1 MKKNAK
7 NNNKKWFKKVR
18 GSYLPNSWQGMLTY
32 TVFLLYLLTVLITA
46 FNTQEEFA
54 GYLFFVFPQ
63 FVAAAVA
70 ITFVASK
77 NS

>member
-1 MKKNAK
+1 MSKKTKAK
-7 NNNKKWFKKVR
+7 SKKWFTKVR
-18 GSYLPNSWQGMLTY
+18 GSYLPSSWQGMLAY
-32 TVFLLYLLTVLITA
+32 AVFVVYLLTVLIAA

-63 FVAAAVA
+63 FIAAAVA